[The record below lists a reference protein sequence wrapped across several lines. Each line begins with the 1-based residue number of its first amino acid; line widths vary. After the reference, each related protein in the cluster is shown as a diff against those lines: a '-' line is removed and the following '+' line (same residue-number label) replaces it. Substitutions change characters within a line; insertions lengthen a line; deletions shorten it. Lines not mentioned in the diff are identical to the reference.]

1 MYKVLDGIT
10 LPNNEDTLWRYMSFE
25 KFVSIL
31 KTESLFYTKAYK
43 FEDTFEGIR
52 PQLIVDAY
60 INALRRHAPEEHAQ
74 GVIKIIEIMKKHVMC
89 NCWHQNEEESKA
101 MWDNYGRPNS
111 GIVIKTTVQKLKN
124 SLSDTMFDVFIG
136 KIKYL
141 SPSTYDEH
149 YTHSFLKSM
158 ENGSL
163 LDLYKKWTYFP
174 YFYKRE
180 EFEYERE
187 VRIIIDIDSYIENV
201 LNRYS
206 SGAIS
211 DPELLESIFPDS
223 GENGKLYRVS
233 VNMLIDKIITSP
245 YADERI
251 TQEVKS
257 AIQKYGYNFEVNP
270 STLNNLSR

>member
-10 LPNNEDTLWRYMSFE
+10 SPNNEDTLWRYMSFE

-52 PQLIVDAY
+52 PQPIMDAY
-60 INALRRHAPEEHAQ
+60 IRVLRRHAPEAHAQ
-74 GVIKIIEIMKKHVMC
+74 GVIKIIEIMRKHVMC
-89 NCWHQNEEESKA
+89 NCWHQNKEESKA
-101 MWDNYGRPNS
+101 MWNDYGRHNN
-111 GIVIKTTVQKLKN
+111 GIAIKTTVQKLKN
-124 SLSDTMFDVFIG
+124 SLSGTMYDVFIG

-141 SPSTYDEH
+141 SPSTYDEN
-149 YTHSFLKSM
+149 YTKSFLKSI
-158 ENGSL
+158 ENASA
-163 LDLYKKWTYFP
+163 LDKYKKWTYFP

-187 VRIIIDIDSYIENV
+187 VRIIIDIDRDIEDV
-201 LNRYS
+201 LRRFR
-206 SGAIS
+206 GETIS
-211 DPELLESIFPDS
+211 DPEFIESVFPDS
-223 GENGKLYRVS
+223 GENGKLYRVN
-233 VNMLIDKIITSP
+233 VNMLIDEIITSP

-257 AIQKYGYNFEVNP
+257 AIQKCGYNFEVNP
-270 STLNNLSR
+270 STLIGVS